1 MKNDPKSIRLLLVED
16 DELTREFLAIQLAG
30 EGYQL
35 ATVESG
41 DAALIHLE
49 QNPSPLP
56 DAVITDLQMPGL
68 CGVELAT
75 RLHSLPQPAGSPG
88 IVLLAM
94 SASAPTPDLFGS
106 YDGFLL
112 KPFTMDELATALQ
125 QAVAG
130 VAAFRKDEN
139 GADIAAGPL
148 NQAIHQHLVDAIPPK
163 QLEQLY
169 TLFLDDVE
177 ARIEKMLLA
186 AAHGED
192 ATYRREAHSIKGGC
206 GMVGAA
212 ELQSL
217 AMTAERRGI
226 DPANHVASLDELMAA
241 CSRLR
246 RILVAQHTRAT
257 Y

>member
-16 DELTREFLAIQLAG
+16 DELTRELLAIQLAG
-30 EGYQL
+30 EGYQF

-49 QNPSPLP
+49 QNPSSLP
-56 DAVITDLQMPGL
+56 DAVVTDLQMPGL

-75 RLHSLPQPAGSPG
+75 HLHRLPQPAGSAG
-88 IVLLAM
+88 MVLLAM
-94 SASAPTPDLFGS
+94 SASTPAADLFGS

-125 QAVAG
+125 QAAAG
-130 VAAFRKDEN
+130 VAAFRKDEIT
-139 GADIAAGPL
+139 ADIVAGPL
-148 NQAIHQHLVDAIPPK
+148 DEAAHQHLVDAIPTA

-169 TLFLDDVE
+169 ALFLEDVE
-177 ARIEKMLLA
+177 TRIEKMRLA

-217 AMTAERRGI
+217 AMTAERKGI

-241 CSRLR
+241 CSRFR

>member
-1 MKNDPKSIRLLLVED
+1 MKNDPHSIRLLLVED
-16 DELTREFLAIQLAG
+16 DELTRELLAIQLAA

-35 ATVESG
+35 ATAESG
-41 DAALIHLE
+41 DAALVYLQ
-49 QNPSPLP
+49 QNTSSPP
-56 DAVITDLQMPGL
+56 DAIVTDLQMPGL

-75 RLHSLPQPAGSPG
+75 RLHRFPQPAGSSPM
-88 IVLLAM
+88 VVLAM
-94 SASAPTPDLFGS
+94 SASTPAADLFGS

-112 KPFTMDELATALQ
+112 KPFTMEELATALQ
-125 QAVAG
+125 QAAAG
-130 VAAFRKDEN
+130 IAALRKDE
-139 GADIAAGPL
+139 IAADGAAGSL
-148 NQAIHQHLVDAIPPK
+148 DEAVYQHLADAIPPE

-169 TLFLDDVE
+169 TLFLEDVE
-177 ARIEKMLLA
+177 ARIKKMRLA

-192 ATYRREAHSIKGGC
+192 VLYRREAHSIKGGC

-212 ELQSL
+212 ELQAL

-226 DPANHVASLDELMAA
+226 DPANHVASLDELMTA